1 MHLCE
6 LCKKYELARV
16 HSEIVTIYP
25 SRKRNNKQ
33 QKTKKNDDE

>member
-25 SRKRNNKQ
+25 SRNNKQ